1 MDIMMPVM
9 NGLEATKNIRHSSRE
24 DKKLPIFAMSANA
37 FVEDEKQSIEA
48 GMNGHLSK
56 PIDSKKLLEV
66 LNQVFD
72 NK

>member
-1 MDIMMPVM
+1 MVIPSSVCEEYITGMPHRNYVS
-9 NGLEATKNIRHSSRE
+9 GVVVH
-24 DKKLPIFAMSANA
+24 AMSANA

-66 LNQVFD
+66 LNQVFAD
-72 NK
+72 K

>member
-1 MDIMMPVM
+1 MPHRNYVS
-9 NGLEATKNIRHSSRE
+9 GVVVH
-24 DKKLPIFAMSANA
+24 AMSANA

-66 LNQVFD
+66 LNQVFA